1 MSIVFTSSSHTDM
14 GISTYLCIPT
24 CLDWIRNST
33 PPAEAV
39 LSPGLVN
46 VFTLLYAARQSLPS
60 ASVGTQSRI
69 FACQVW
75 YILDELDE
83 VRGYF
88 LSSSDCKSCIHRK
101 MASSD
106 ASIIELDPASAAFV
120 AGRVDTLGPWVLGSF
135 ADCILMGVVFC
146 QVNTFFKTRTNSS
159 ERTPFQ
165 RYCFWL
171 VIVVFCL
178 SMLKTMQEISVWV
191 QNVHDFANPDVA
203 RLRVSEAWWQVST
216 PLMTGFIGLVVQS
229 FFCLRFY
236 LLSRNGYLVVPIVC
250 FMTMGIT
257 GICLTVYYI
266 LSNNVTAKV
275 RWLLIHLVGVFV
287 ADFLITTGTFLSLRK
302 RAVGLERTNLLVNR
316 LVRMVFESAIPPTVI
331 ASIDLVMTQTLFGPK
346 LLWHLLLNFTLGK
359 IYVISLLYTLNSINE
374 YRMEHENQGH
384 EIYTATAQTG
394 RRLSRRNNL
403 ELGNMNIKTNQI
415 FIQTQVSTHVSPSP
429 GRGRAVEIHALNK
442 RESDPTISGS
452 DFKAENY

>member
-1 MSIVFTSSSHTDM
+1 
-14 GISTYLCIPT
+14 
-24 CLDWIRNST
+24 
-33 PPAEAV
+33 
-39 LSPGLVN
+39 
-46 VFTLLYAARQSLPS
+46 
-60 ASVGTQSRI
+60 
-69 FACQVW
+69 
-75 YILDELDE
+75 
-83 VRGYF
+83 
-88 LSSSDCKSCIHRK
+88 

-178 SMLKTMQEISVWV
+178 SMLKTMQEISVVWV

-216 PLMTGFIGLVVQS
+216 PLMTGFIGLVVQ
-229 FFCLRFY
+229 
-236 LLSRNGYLVVPIVC
+236 
-250 FMTMGIT
+250 
-257 GICLTVYYI
+257 
-266 LSNNVTAKV
+266 
-275 RWLLIHLVGVFV
+275 IHLVGVFV

-384 EIYTATAQTG
+384 EIYTATAHTG
-394 RRLSRRNNL
+394 RRLSRQRNNL